1 MDGLCSL
8 PDMSAGHPQ
17 PDWQKAAPVHVG
29 TVGREMDEVKG
40 VPRVLPRVLVIRAAL
55 IRASAAGLASIVWED
70 SEGSYAWP

>member
-29 TVGREMDEVKG
+29 AVGREMDEVKG
-40 VPRVLPRVLVIRAAL
+40 VPRLLLIRAAL
-55 IRASAAGLASIVWED
+55 IRASAVGLASIVWED
-70 SEGSYAWP
+70 SEGSHAWP